1 MNLPLAAEHTRLTAK
16 GKGRECTPALRPALS
31 RPRWRGCRA
40 RSTAPAHPR
49 PGAADARER
58 LAHVNQEP
66 RPEQYRLG
74 SKALQESATSFL
86 PDPGRRPDP
95 DMAFSMTLRRFITC
109 WRSAM
114 RLKSWAPIR
123 STRSPAPRSRH
134 RPCPTGWNRCPG
146 RRDRGGAAIGSMR
159 SPPAPPAC
167 TLTPVTLAAEGAGR
181 SCSGGWR
188 QMSIAQAAY
197 GGAPPRARAVAA
209 GRRLQRDAWC
219 PCPVCRS
226 GAVSAGDDGLRSLE
240 DMSTSRTIASA
251 PRPWKAHHDLRST
264 LEATCAAAH
273 LPVITFLGKR

>member
-1 MNLPLAAEHTRLTAK
+1 MNLPLAAEHARLAAK
-16 GKGRECTPALRPALS
+16 GKGRECKPALRPELS

-95 DMAFSMTLRRFITC
+95 DRALSMTLRRFITC
-109 WRSAM
+109 WRSAT

-134 RPCPTGWNRCPG
+134 RPCPTGCNRCPG

-167 TLTPVTLAAEGAGR
+167 TLTPVTSAAEGAGR

-188 QMSIAQAAY
+188 QMSIAQP
-197 GGAPPRARAVAA
+197 GGAPPRGRAGAA
-209 GRRLQRDAWC
+209 GRRVQRGAWR

-226 GAVSAGDDGLRSLE
+226 GAVSAGDDKLCSLE
-240 DMSTSRTIASA
+240 DMQHQQDHRLGA
-251 PRPWKAHHDLRST
+251 PAKGQHDLRST